1 MSRKFYDYD
10 AHRQRLEA
18 DMADAKNPEPTT
30 EPEAVSPQPPLVVR
44 PGSHW
49 AAAAFK
55 AGREDEYIDAMRN
68 RYGDEW

>member
-1 MSRKFYDYD
+1 MSPRFYDYD

-18 DMADAKNPEPTT
+18 DAAELRNPEPVV
-30 EPEAVSPQPPLVVR
+30 EPEAVPPPPPLTIR

-68 RYGDEW
+68 RYGDDW